1 MWDEWIWDL
10 RWMDVRCGSLLLIL
24 GTSFWNTDIASLCH
38 SLQLF
43 FLCASCMNR
52 KQFFKT
58 TLPLGVA
65 AVVAQNSFAAPVKTH
80 HPPYLKKG
88 DTIGITCS
96 SGHID
101 AKGVAAAVAKL
112 KEWNFEVQVG
122 ETVGKQDFMYGGT
135 DAERLQELQAMLN
148 NKKIKA
154 ILFGRGGYGFV
165 RIIDKINW
173 TVFKQHPK
181 WLIGFSDVTVLHNHV
196 HQQFGLPSIH
206 SKMCNSFPDDWT
218 LADEVQKA
226 SIESIQKVL
235 VGEKMQY
242 QIVPNA
248 LNKLGKAKG
257 KLVGGNLSILTNMTG
272 SVSELKTDGKIL
284 VIEDVSEYLYNIDRM
299 LWNLKRNG
307 KLKNLAALLIGGFTN
322 MKDDEKDPFGKTV
335 QEIVLDFTKEYKYPV
350 CFDFPS
356 GHQKNNF
363 ALKLGMPHALEVTAQ
378 AASFKEL

>member
-1 MWDEWIWDL
+1 
-10 RWMDVRCGSLLLIL
+10 
-24 GTSFWNTDIASLCH
+24 
-38 SLQLF
+38 
-43 FLCASCMNR
+43 MNR

-58 TLPLGVA
+58 TLPLGA
-65 AVVAQNSFAAPVKTH
+65 AIAIAQNSFAAPSKTN

-88 DTIGITCS
+88 DLIGITCS

-101 AKGVAAAVAKL
+101 AKGIEAAIAKL
-112 KEWNFEVQVG
+112 KEWNFEVIVG

-148 NKKIKA
+148 NKKLKA

-165 RIIDKINW
+165 RIIDKIDW
-173 TVFKQHPK
+173 TIFKQHPK

-196 HQQFGLPSIH
+196 HQQYGLPTIH
-206 SKMCNSFPDDWT
+206 SKMCNSFPDDWS

-235 VGEKMQY
+235 VGEKMKY
-242 QIVPNA
+242 EIVPNQM
-248 LNKLGKAKG
+248 NKLGKAKG

-284 VIEDVSEYLYNIDRM
+284 VVEDVSEYLYNIDRM
-299 LWNLKRNG
+299 MWNLKRNG
-307 KLKNLAALLIGGFTN
+307 KLKNLTALLVGGFTN
-322 MKDDEKDPFGKTV
+322 MKDDEKDPFGKNV
-335 QEIVLDFTKEYKYPV
+335 QEIVLDLTKEYKYPI
-350 CFDFPS
+350 CFDFPC

-363 ALKLGMPHALEVTAQ
+363 ALKLGILHSLEVGEQ
-378 AASFKEL
+378 AVSFREL

>member
-1 MWDEWIWDL
+1 
-10 RWMDVRCGSLLLIL
+10 
-24 GTSFWNTDIASLCH
+24 
-38 SLQLF
+38 
-43 FLCASCMNR
+43 MNR

-58 TLPLGVA
+58 TLPLGIA
-65 AVVAQNSFAAPVKTH
+65 ATIAQKSFGAPVKTH

-88 DTIGITCS
+88 DAIGITCS

-101 AKGVAAAVAKL
+101 AKGIEAAVNKL
-112 KEWNFEVQVG
+112 KEWNFNVVIG

-148 NKKIKA
+148 NKKMKA

-165 RIIDKINW
+165 RIIDKIDW
-173 TVFKQHPK
+173 TIFRQHPK
-181 WLIGFSDVTVLHNHV
+181 WLIGFSDVTVLHNHI

-206 SKMCNSFPDDWT
+206 SKMCNSFPDDWF

-226 SIESIQKVL
+226 SIESIQKAL
-235 VGEKMQY
+235 LGEKVNY
-242 QIVPNA
+242 TIVPSAN
-248 LNKLGKAKG
+248 NKLGKAKG
-257 KLVGGNLSILTNMTG
+257 KLVGGNLSILVNMTG

-307 KLKNLAALLIGGFTN
+307 KLSKLAALVVGGFTN

-335 QEIVLDFTKEYKYPV
+335 QDIILDLTKEYKYPV

-363 ALKLGMPHALEVTAQ
+363 ALKLGVMHSLVVTADTVT
-378 AASFKEL
+378 FKEV